1 MYDLINIKPK
11 KNVKIIIIVISLLII
26 LALLINFI
34 VIKNKR
40 NENTKI
46 ENSKVLEVASE
57 AFEAQATDTNQ
68 DEQGAKKE
76 ETKSEEVKL
85 YESFND
91 EQIQKI
97 ESIYKDTGEKRV
109 FLTFDDG
116 PSRTVTPHILDILK
130 NENIKA
136 TFFVLGNRVESSPDL
151 VKRAYNE
158 GHYIAN
164 HGYSHV
170 YSSIYTSIE
179 AIFNEYNKTE
189 ICIQNALGNTNYHS
203 NLFRFPGGSNGGKYD
218 KLKQGAKEELKKN
231 NIAYLDWNALNSDSA
246 GAKTEEELMENIKN
260 TVGDKN
266 SVVILMHDAGDKV
279 STYETLPDVIKFL
292 KEKGYK
298 FQNIYDLLN

>member
-11 KNVKIIIIVISLLII
+11 KDVKIISIVIILLII
-26 LALLINFI
+26 LSLLINFI

-40 NENTKI
+40 NEDTKI
-46 ENSKVLEVASE
+46 RDSKALEVASN
-57 AFEAQATDTNQ
+57 AFQVKADDSNLF
-68 DEQGAKKE
+68 EQNIKN
-76 ETKSEEVKL
+76 EEVKT
-85 YESFND
+85 YDIFTD
-91 EQIQKI
+91 DHIKKI
-97 ESIYKDTGEKRV
+97 ENIYADTGEKRV

-116 PSRTVTPHILDILK
+116 PSKSVTPNILDILSS
-130 NENIKA
+130 ENIKA
-136 TFFVLGNRVESSPDL
+136 TFFVLGSSAEVNPDL

-170 YSSIYTSIE
+170 YSIIYTSIE
-179 AIFNEYNKTE
+179 TIFNEYNKTE
-189 ICIQNALGNTNYHS
+189 NCIQNALQNQNYHS
-203 NLFRFPGGSNGGKYD
+203 NLFRFPGGSTGGKYD
-218 KLKQGAKEELKKN
+218 TIKQDAKEELKKN
-231 NIAYLDWNALNSDSA
+231 NIAYLDWNALNNDSA
-246 GAKTEEELMENIKN
+246 GAKTKEELIENIIN

-279 STYETLPDVIKFL
+279 STYEALPDIIKFL